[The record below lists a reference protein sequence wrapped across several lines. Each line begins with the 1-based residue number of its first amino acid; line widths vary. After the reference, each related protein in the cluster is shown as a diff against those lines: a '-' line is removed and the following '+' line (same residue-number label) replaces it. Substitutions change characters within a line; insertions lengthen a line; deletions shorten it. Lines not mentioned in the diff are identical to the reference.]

1 MNPSMQASAKL
12 APARPVQVDAIPAA
26 VTRRVIAICL
36 FVILAEG
43 YDVAIYGVVLPAMIE
58 GKIWGLSPL
67 QLGVIGSY
75 ALFGMLL
82 GAMLVG
88 TVSDIVGRKKTLLSC
103 LALFS
108 ITMAMAAMA
117 DSAAEFGLYRF
128 IGGLGLGGI
137 IPTASALTI
146 EYSPLRR
153 RSFNYAVMFSGYALG
168 GVLVALLSLWV
179 LPESG
184 WRALFMI
191 GALPLVALP
200 LIAMWLPESID
211 FLRSK
216 QRHQQADVLAAR
228 LGIQVTPA
236 APQAANAT
244 GKGAPR
250 GMFAAVG
257 LLFQRGN
264 LRATLLF
271 WLAFFMGLLLIYGL
285 NTWLPQLMRKAGY
298 PLGSSL
304 ALMLSLNITAVVGA
318 LIAGVAADR
327 WGSRRVI
334 VVSYLLAAVSVAL
347 LSLRPDVVWTYA
359 LVGVAGFGSI
369 STTLIMNAYISR
381 YFPATAR
388 GTALGWALGFGRLGA
403 ISGPIVGGWL
413 LQSGI
418 SLVWCFYVFALAGLL
433 AAVAVFFIPPRDDT
447 QG

>member
-1 MNPSMQASAKL
+1 MNQSMQASAKL
-12 APARPVQVDAIPAA
+12 APARPVLADAIPAA

-58 GKIWGLSPL
+58 EKIWGLSQL

-88 TVSDIVGRKKTLLSC
+88 TVSDIVGRKKTLLTC

-108 ITMAMAAMA
+108 ITMALAAMA
-117 DSAAEFGLYRF
+117 DTAAQFGLYRF

-146 EYSPLRR
+146 EYSPPQR

-168 GVLVALLSLWV
+168 GVLVALLSLRV
-179 LPESG
+179 LPVHG
-184 WRALFMI
+184 WRSLFMI
-191 GALPLVALP
+191 GALPLVAVP

-216 QRHQQADVLAAR
+216 QRHRQADALASRLGMQVTPVAPQTASVGHTGARSGVLAA
-228 LGIQVTPA
+228 
-236 APQAANAT
+236 
-244 GKGAPR
+244 
-250 GMFAAVG
+250 VG
-257 LLFQRGN
+257 QLFQRGN

-271 WLAFFMGLLLIYGL
+271 WLAFFMGLLLIYGF
-285 NTWLPQLMRKAGY
+285 NTWLPQMMRKAGY

-304 ALMLSLNITAVVGA
+304 ALMLSLNLTAVVGA
-318 LIAGVAADR
+318 LIAGAAADR

-334 VVSYLLAAVSVAL
+334 VVSYLLAAASVAL
-347 LSLRPDVVWTYA
+347 LSLRPDMVLTYA

-381 YFPATAR
+381 YFPAAVR

-403 ISGPIVGGWL
+403 ISGPIVGGLL
-413 LQSGI
+413 LQKGV
-418 SLVWCFYVFALAGLL
+418 SLSWCFYVFALAGLL
-433 AAVAVFFIPPRDDT
+433 AAAAVFFIPPRDDLH
-447 QG
+447 G